1 MIFSKWLYWM
11 FNFLCSLWFGLFK
24 LFNSLNSNVGLFP
37 DPKEI
42 SYECS
47 CPDWAGMCKHVAA
60 TLYGI
65 GSRLDQKPELLFRLR
80 GVDPQELVS
89 MQMNLETT
97 SKANLL
103 ESDNLAELFDIQID
117 QPIQAAKTSKTL
129 TKVKQSKKQKSTLKT
144 GKGKLNIH
152 NASRNKSSLPGKA

>member
-1 MIFSKWLYWM
+1 
-11 FNFLCSLWFGLFK
+11 
-24 LFNSLNSNVGLFP
+24 
-37 DPKEI
+37 
-42 SYECS
+42 
-47 CPDWAGMCKHVAA
+47 MCKHVAA